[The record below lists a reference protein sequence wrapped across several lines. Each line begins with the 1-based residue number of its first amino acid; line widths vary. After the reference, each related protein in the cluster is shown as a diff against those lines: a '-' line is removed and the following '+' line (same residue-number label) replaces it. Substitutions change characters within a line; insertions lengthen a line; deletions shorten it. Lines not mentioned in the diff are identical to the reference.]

1 MWIIMNKVE
10 ELLNASKLGELF
22 HKQKKQDHKIMILCI
37 ITSIIGVVAI
47 VLLCCKKCKCK
58 KLKSKPIDDL
68 ENEYE
73 VELEDDFFE
82 DDLEKE

>member
-10 ELLNASKLGELF
+10 DLLNASKLGELF
-22 HKQKKQDHKIMILCI
+22 RKQKKQDHKIMILCI
-37 ITSIIGVVAI
+37 IASIIGVVAI
-47 VLLCCKKCKCK
+47 VMLCCKKCKYK